1 MMGVN
6 TGISF
11 ARSMSDVEPYMRL
24 SAAVVQMAVRDYG
37 KAVRA
42 GDERHAQKIHADVCS
57 EHCAWRD
64 YLSIDAD
71 TMGDRLR
78 AMRREVLD
86 EVTP

>member
-42 GDERHAQKIHADVCS
+42 GDERHAQKIHAEKPGNTCRDHEPVTMAPFVASLPSCS
-57 EHCAWRD
+57 
-64 YLSIDAD
+64 LP
-71 TMGDRLR
+71 LL
-78 AMRREVLD
+78 V
-86 EVTP
+86 